1 MTINSPGSP
10 PAAEQGPNRLA
21 PTRFVLAFGVV
32 SMLADFVYEGARSVT
47 GPYLAT
53 FGASAALVGFVT
65 GFGEAVALVL
75 RLLTGPLADRTRGHW
90 AQSIT
95 GYAITIVAVPLLAVT
110 QALWP
115 AAALV
120 VAERFGKAVRTP
132 ARDTM
137 LAQASTE
144 GGRGRAFALHEALDQ
159 SGALL
164 GPLLVAA
171 MIAVSGYRLGFAVLA
186 VPGALALLTL
196 AWLRRAVPR
205 PEAYEKPHPAA
216 RADQQSSARP
226 TSAALPGRFWLYA
239 AFTATSMAGFA
250 TFGVLGYHLQ
260 TRHVVPV
267 AVIPVVYAAAM
278 GAAALAAL
286 ASGHLYDRVGLRG
299 LVVALPL
306 SAAVPLLSFS
316 TRPALVWVGAV
327 VWGAAMG
334 IHESTLRAAVADLVP
349 AHRRGTGY
357 GVFTAVYG
365 LAWLAGSTL
374 IGALY
379 SHSITAVVVFTAITQ
394 AVALVLFVPLARQGV
409 RPPTDG

>member
-1 MTINSPGSP
+1 MTLGRARQEASPT
-10 PAAEQGPNRLA
+10 APNRLA
-21 PTRFVLAFGVV
+21 PLRFVLAFGVV
-32 SMLADFVYEGARSVT
+32 SMLADFVYEGARAIT

-53 FGASAALVGFVT
+53 LGASATVVGFVT
-65 GFGEAVALVL
+65 GFGEAVALVC
-75 RLLTGPLADRTRGHW
+75 RLFTGRISDHTGRHW
-90 AQSIT
+90 ALSIT
-95 GYAITIVAVPLLAVT
+95 GYAMTVVAVPLIALT
-110 QALWP
+110 SALWP

-137 LAQASTE
+137 LAQASS
-144 GGRGRAFALHEALDQ
+144 GGSRGRAFALHEALDQ
-159 SGALL
+159 SGAML
-164 GPLLVAA
+164 GPLLAAA

-196 AWLRRAVPR
+196 AWLRRAVPT
-205 PEAYEKPHPAA
+205 PSAYEAAHPHPDKAT
-216 RADQQSSARP
+216 ADGQ
-226 TSAALPGRFWLYA
+226 LPGGFWLYA
-239 AFTATSMAGFA
+239 TFTAASMAGFA
-250 TFGVLGYHLQ
+250 TFGVISYHLQ
-260 TRHVVPV
+260 ARHVL
-267 AVIPVVYAAAM
+267 ADALIPITYAAAM

-286 ASGHLYDRVGLRG
+286 ASGWLYDRIGLRG
-299 LVVALPL
+299 LVIALPL

-316 TRPALVWVGAV
+316 TQPALVWVGAI

-349 AHRRGTGY
+349 ATRRGSAY

-379 SHSITAVVVFTAITQ
+379 GHSITAVILFTLATQ
-394 AVALVLFVPLARQGV
+394 VAALVLFVPLAAHRSCHQH
-409 RPPTDG
+409 